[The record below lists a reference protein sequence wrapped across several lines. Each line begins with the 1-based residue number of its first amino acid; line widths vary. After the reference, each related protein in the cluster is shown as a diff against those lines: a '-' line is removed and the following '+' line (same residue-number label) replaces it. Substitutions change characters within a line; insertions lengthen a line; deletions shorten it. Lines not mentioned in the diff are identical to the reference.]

1 MARRT
6 IKAGQA
12 DDSALVADWRDISAC
27 YSSLRC
33 ALDRELD
40 DHHGLGM
47 SEFEVLDRLVE
58 APAGECRMHAL
69 GDAMYLSQ
77 SALSRVVA
85 RLEREGLLVRDMCTD
100 DRRSVRVR
108 LTQAGAER
116 HAGARPTQLAVLAR
130 HLREQPPSGDA
141 DPS

>member
-6 IKAGQA
+6 IKAGRA

-33 ALDRELD
+33 DLDRELD

-58 APAGECRMHAL
+58 APAGECRMHTL

-85 RLEREGLLVRDMCTD
+85 RLEREGLLVRDMCAD

-108 LTQAGAER
+108 LTEAGADR
-116 HAGARPTQLAVLAR
+116 HEKARPTQLAVLAR
-130 HLREQPPSGDA
+130 HLREERQPAGDGPA
-141 DPS
+141 

>member
-6 IKAGQA
+6 PKAEGA
-12 DDSALVADWRDISAC
+12 DDRALVADWRDLSAC

-33 ALDRELD
+33 DLDRELD
-40 DHHGLGM
+40 DQHGLGM

-85 RLEREGLLVRDMCTD
+85 RLEREGLLVRDMCTE

-108 LTQAGAER
+108 LTEAGAAR
-116 HAGARPTQLAVLAR
+116 HSKARPTQLAVLAR
-130 HLREQPPSGDA
+130 HLTRRPGDA
-141 DPS
+141 DPA

>member
-6 IKAGQA
+6 TGAQRA
-12 DDSALVADWRDISAC
+12 DDSALVADWRDLATC

-33 ALDRELD
+33 DLDRELD

-58 APAGECRMHAL
+58 APGGERRMHEL
-69 GDAMYLSQ
+69 GEGMYLSQ

-108 LTQAGAER
+108 LTDAGADR
-116 HAGARPTQLAVLAR
+116 HSSARPTQLAVLAR
-130 HLREQPPSGDA
+130 HLRDEA
-141 DPS
+141 DHPAR